1 MNNRRH
7 RLLPVF
13 FLIVIQSQN
22 LFSYSVLTHEAV
34 VDAQWAESIQPLLQ
48 EKFPGLSA
56 QDLKTAHAFAYGGSI
71 IQDMGY
77 YLFGSQFFTNLA
89 HYVRSGDFVAALL
102 REARNANEY
111 AFALGA
117 LAHYAS
123 DNTGHPIA
131 VNRAV
136 PLLYPKLRRKFGE
149 NVTYADSPA
158 AHLKTE
164 FGFDV
169 LEVAKGRYAP
179 DAYRDFIGFEVSK
192 PVLESAFHDTY
203 GLELGDVFSTL
214 DITIGTYR
222 RTVSGII
229 PKMTQVAWDFKK
241 DEIRKD
247 IPGITRDK
255 FLFNLSKAEY
265 QKAWGD
271 KFEEPGFGS
280 RVLALIIRILPKIGP
295 LRALQFRTPTPE
307 AEKLFQEGFNA
318 TVELYRTLLAA
329 ERSRGANPPDLN
341 LDLGRASGAGMYEKS
356 DEAYA
361 ELVHRLAEH
370 QFAGIPRPLKEQ
382 IIAFYQNGSV
392 PTVTKKSRKEWVK
405 LQAELEALRGK

>member
-1 MNNRRH
+1 MNNFRC
-7 RLLPVF
+7 RLLSVL
-13 FLIVIQSQN
+13 LIVFQTHN

-34 VDAQWAESIQPLLQ
+34 IDALWAESIQPLLQ
-48 EKFPGLSA
+48 AKFPPLSA
-56 QDLKTAHAFAYGGSI
+56 QDLNTAHAFAYGGSI

-77 YLFGSQFFTNLA
+77 YPFGSRFFTDLA
-89 HYVRSGDFVAALL
+89 HYVRSGDFVTALL
-102 REARNANEY
+102 REARSVNEY

-136 PLLYPKLRRKFGE
+136 PFLYPKLRRKFGE
-149 NVTYADSPA
+149 NVTYADSPS

-169 LEVAKGRYAP
+169 LEVVKGRYAP

-192 PVLESAFHDTY
+192 PVLDAAFRNTY
-203 GLELGDVFSTL
+203 GLELDDVFGTL
-214 DITIGTYR
+214 DLSIGTYR

-229 PKMTQVAWDFKK
+229 PKMTQVAWDIKK
-241 DEIRKD
+241 DEIQKD
-247 IPGITRDK
+247 VPGITRNK
-255 FLFNLSKAEY
+255 FLYNLSKAQY
-265 QKAWGD
+265 NKAWGD
-271 KFEEPGFGS
+271 KYEEPGFGS
-280 RVLALIIRILPKIGP
+280 RFLALIIRILPKIGP
-295 LRALQFRTPTPE
+295 LGALKFRTPTPQT
-307 AEKLFQEGFNA
+307 EKLFEEGFNA
-318 TVELYRTLLAA
+318 TVEQYRTLLAA

-341 LDLGRASGAGMYEKS
+341 LDLGKPTTAGMYKAS

-370 QFAGIPRPLKEQ
+370 QFSGIPRPLKEQ
-382 IIAFYQNGSV
+382 IVAFYQDGSA
-392 PTVTKKSRKEWVK
+392 PTSAKSRKEWAK
-405 LQAELEALRGK
+405 LQVELQALKSK